1 MLSVN
6 QNTTPAIFPPVV
18 AASASV
24 EAKGVGPML
33 EREHELGKTIT
44 ERDRDIAYEKYAWAY
59 VALHAVDSP
68 DSFHAALPE
77 SEKEILRAER
87 RAKLREREAAYLHLK
102 DKCEKNAARRAKT
115 VAKRKEEIK
124 RTAPIQ
130 AALFADAWPAPYAA
144 IAARFPHKPYVTNN
158 PKLGVEVRPL
168 HLAREYSFIQYDPP
182 AYSHMLIVDYDGKAG
197 SGVTVDDLWKLA
209 GVPAPNYIA
218 ITPGTGREHG
228 HLAWAIT
235 APVCTTDAARIKP
248 IEYFA
253 RIEQGFVSVLHGDE
267 TFSGLLTKNPAS
279 TSWEMEWIT
288 PDPYTLDELAAS
300 VKIPRYSNKKQK
312 DADVEPLKPFG
323 HGRKVLTFH
332 SVRKWAYT
340 AVSAF
345 WSVGYDGWHEAV
357 REQVEKVNEQF
368 AQPIPASH
376 RKSIAKSIA
385 KWVWR
390 TFTPSSKALL
400 VEAMHKPE
408 VQAIRGRMKGAEKRQ
423 EAMEEALRRIAA
435 GESRR
440 TVAAALGVSHV
451 TIANWL
457 KRAATPQ
464 APIAGLQ

>member
-1 MLSVN
+1 MLSVS
-6 QNTTPAIFPPVV
+6 QNTTSATLLPAV
-18 AASASV
+18 APSSCI
-24 EAKGVGPML
+24 EANGVGPML
-33 EREHELGKTIT
+33 EREHEPGKTVT
-44 ERDRDIAYEKYAWAY
+44 ERDRDIAYDKYVWAY

-68 DSFHAALPE
+68 HSFHAALPE

-87 RAKLREREAAYLHLK
+87 RAKLREREAAYLHLR
-102 DKCEKNAARRAKT
+102 DKCEKSAARRAKT
-115 VAKRKEEIK
+115 LAKRKEETK

-130 AALFADAWPAPYAA
+130 AALFADAWPASYAA

-158 PKLGVEVRPL
+158 PKQGTVIRPL
-168 HLAREYSFIQYDPP
+168 HLALEYSFIQYDPP

-197 SGVTVDDLWKLA
+197 TGITVDEIWKMA
-209 GVPAPNYIA
+209 RVPAPNYIA
-218 ITPGTGREHG
+218 ITPGTGRERG

-288 PDPYTLDELAAS
+288 PNPYTLDELAAS
-300 VKIPRYSNKKQK
+300 VSIPRYSNKKQK
-312 DADVEPLKPFG
+312 DADVEPLKPYG

-332 SVRKWAYT
+332 SVRKWSYS

-357 REQVEKVNEQF
+357 REQVEKVNAQF

-390 TFTPSSKALL
+390 NFTPSSKAYL
-400 VEAMHKPE
+400 VEATHKPE

-423 EAMEEALRRIAA
+423 EAMEEAVRRVGA
-435 GESRR
+435 GESQRS
-440 TVAAALGVSHV
+440 VAASLGVSQK
-451 TIANWL
+451 TISNWVS
-457 KRAATPQ
+457 RAASPQ
-464 APIAGLQ
+464 KPVAGLQ